1 MSKKLQKRDEVKEEY
16 TWDLTAI
23 YETEGTY
30 EKEVTELQAY
40 VSEFIEKYEGH
51 LDDSEMIVSA
61 LEGMETIITKMART
75 SQYANL
81 PTTVDVTDNEAKQ
94 VARKNNQAL
103 AELSSKLSF
112 FSVELTVVSDDVL
125 EQVARLE
132 PRLEAAV
139 RQIKNNKKV
148 SLSKEAEEVVSLLSP
163 TLNAS
168 VDTYETMKLADMD
181 FPSFEVNGQT
191 YPLSYQLYEDH
202 YAFHPDTEVRRRA
215 FDEFSKVLEEY
226 QHSNASL
233 YYTEVQKDKT
243 IANLRG
249 FDSVFDHLLYSQ
261 EVERELYDRQIDM
274 IMADMAPV
282 MQKYITHIREEQG
295 LDKMT
300 YADLKIEL
308 DPEYSVEVSIEKSK
322 DYIEEATEIL
332 GKDYQEMVLRA
343 YPERWIDFVRNQG
356 KQTGGFCSTAYDVH
370 PYILMTWNNQLSDVY
385 TLIHELGHAGQ
396 GILSSA
402 KQSPLSADPSMYV
415 IEAPSTFNELLLT
428 DYLQRESQNSRA
440 ERYAW
445 SSMIA
450 NTYFHNFITHL
461 HEAAYQREVYR
472 LIDAGKSFG
481 ADELSAIKRGVLE
494 EFWGDAVEI
503 NPGAELTWMRQPHYY
518 MGLYSYT
525 YSAGLTIATQAFLNI
540 KSGGESAVE
549 KWLEFLTL
557 GDSLPPVESAAVAGV
572 DITTEKALRDTIE
585 FLDQTVDR
593 IIELSSK
600 TPSSL

>member
-1 MSKKLQKRDEVKEEY
+1 MSKELQKRHEVEEKY

-23 YETEGTY
+23 YETEEAY
-30 EKEVTELQAY
+30 EKDLAELRADVT
-40 VSEFIEKYEGH
+40 EFIEKYEDN
-51 LDDSEMIVSA
+51 LDDAKIIVQA

-75 SQYANL
+75 SQYTSL
-81 PTTVDVTDNEAKQ
+81 PTTVDVTDNEAMQ
-94 VARKNNQAL
+94 LSRKNNQVL
-103 AELSSKLSF
+103 AELSSELSF
-112 FSVELTVVSDDVL
+112 FSVELTTVSEDVL
-125 EQVARLE
+125 DQVAHLE
-132 PRLEAAV
+132 PRFKAAT

-181 FPSFEVNGQT
+181 FLSFKVDGQT

-202 YAFHPDTEVRRRA
+202 YAFHPDTEVRRKA

-243 IANLRG
+243 LANLRG

-261 EVERELYDRQIDM
+261 EVGRELYDRQIDM
-274 IMADMAPV
+274 IMSDMAPV
-282 MQKYITHIREEQG
+282 MQKYAAHIKEEHG

-300 YADLKIEL
+300 YADLKIAL
-308 DPEYSVEVSIEKSK
+308 DPEYSVKVSIEESK
-322 DYIEEATEIL
+322 DYVEQATEIL
-332 GKDYQEMVLRA
+332 GKDYQDMVLRA

-370 PYILMTWNNQLSDVY
+370 PYILMTWNNQLSDVF
-385 TLIHELGHAGQ
+385 TLMHELGHAGQ
-396 GILSSA
+396 GILSA
-402 KQSPLSADPSMYV
+402 EKQSPLSADPSMYV

-428 DYLQRESQNSRA
+428 DYLQRQSEDPRA

-461 HEAAYQREVYR
+461 HEAAFQREVYR
-472 LIDAGKSFG
+472 LIDDGKSFG
-481 ADELSAIKRGVLE
+481 AEELSAIKRDVLE
-494 EFWGDAVEI
+494 GFWGDSVEI

-540 KSGGESAVE
+540 KSEGEPAVD
-549 KWLEFLTL
+549 KWLEFLAL

-572 DITTEKALRDTIE
+572 DITSEQPLGDTIE

-593 IIELSSK
+593 IIELSSEV
-600 TPSSL
+600 TSSL